1 MSPTLF
7 LASRS
12 PRRRELLAQAGLR
25 FQVYVPREEE
35 IVAPP
40 RTGKEKPGSIVK
52 RISRAKAEAAYRELR
67 EAGTAAGVILSADTL
82 VFQAGKVLGK
92 PANEADAIKML
103 GKLSGRWHEV
113 CTGVTVLRF
122 KGDRIAEKTIFVS
135 SKVKFFSLK
144 KEWIRW
150 YVATGEPMDK
160 AGAYG
165 AQAHGAVFIEK
176 FAGSYS
182 NVVGLP
188 LGQAVALLEE
198 VTRVKRTKLME
209 GKL

>member
-1 MSPTLF
+1 MRPTLY

-12 PRRRELLAQAGLR
+12 PRRRELLGQAGLK
-25 FQVYVPREEE
+25 FEIYVPKEEE
-35 IVAPP
+35 IAAPP
-40 RTGKEKPGSIVK
+40 STKSDRPGAIVK
-52 RISRAKAEAAYRELR
+52 RIARAKAEAAYRELR
-67 EAGTAAGVILSADTL
+67 EKGVETGVILSADTL
-82 VFQAGKVLGK
+82 VFQNGKVLGK
-92 PANEADAIKML
+92 PADEADARRML
-103 GKLSGRWHEV
+103 GKLSGAWHEV

-135 SKVKFFSLK
+135 SKVKFFKLK
-144 KEWIRW
+144 KEWIQW

-165 AQAHGAVFIEK
+165 AQAHGAVFIER

-188 LGQAVALLEE
+188 LGQSVALLEE
-198 VTRVKRTKLME
+198 VARVKRTVLMA
-209 GKL
+209 GGL

>member
-1 MSPTLF
+1 MAPTLY

-12 PRRRELLAQAGLR
+12 PRRRELLAQAGIR
-25 FQVYVPREEE
+25 FQVYVPKEEE

-40 RTGKEKPGSIVK
+40 TTNSDKPGAIVK

-67 EAGTAAGVILSADTL
+67 EAGVSEGVILSADTL
-82 VFQAGKVLGK
+82 VFQEGKVLGK
-92 PANEADAIKML
+92 PADEAQAVKML

-113 CTGVTVLRF
+113 CTGVSVLKF

-135 SKVKFFSLK
+135 SKVKFFPLK

-150 YVATGEPMDK
+150 YVGTGEPMDK

-176 FAGSYS
+176 FNGSYS

-209 GKL
+209 GAL